1 MMKDIQL
8 VKSGANTYDWSF
20 NGVDVNTVAGNLQLV
35 QAVKHAVLLKP
46 NELIQDVYKGK
57 GCRIHN
63 YILSG
68 NDPDTLELKSATVE
82 EAVKE
87 VHNVSDAQCS
97 ITSTDYDNQ
106 IQLSVITDQ
115 MQVVTVDEI

>member
-97 ITSTDYDNQ
+97 ITCTDYDDS